1 MKKKRILFAILL
13 VAVVAVIGYNYLYQ
27 DHRDIKNEAPIAEL
41 SAVALLNEFKES
53 VTNEFLNSTLH
64 ISGVVTE
71 IDGNNITIDNKVV
84 CNFLEVPEDL
94 KLNKSIII
102 KGRCIGYDDLFEV
115 VKLDQCSVVN

>member
-1 MKKKRILFAILL
+1 MKRKAVLILILFVTVLAIF
-13 VAVVAVIGYNYLYQ
+13 GYNYLYQ
-27 DHRDIKNEAPIAEL
+27 DHRDIKKEVPIAEL
-41 SAVALLNEFKES
+41 SAVSLLNEFKQN
-53 VTNEFLNSTLH
+53 VTNELLNSTLH

-71 IDGNNITIDNKVV
+71 IDGNNITIDNKVM